1 MTKIEVYK
9 DGAVVGLWERA
20 FGFQLVPQAGLFVL
34 PDDTTSILFPFHA
47 FDKVEMEVVREEIVN
62 NPDEPIPDNVVTLH

>member
-1 MTKIEVYK
+1 MTKIEVFK
-9 DGAVVGLWERA
+9 NGASVGLWEKA

-47 FDKVEMEVVREEIVN
+47 FDKVEMEIVKEPVVE
-62 NPDEPIPDNVVTLH
+62 NPDPIPDNVVTLH